1 VSSLQEAVRG
11 QYERQQ
17 MCTMPQPLTLALGRE
32 EGRHGSHMLDSVVT
46 YSADVSRSTLVEV
59 SHERY

>member
-1 VSSLQEAVRG
+1 MSGLQEAVRG

-32 EGRHGSHMLDSVVT
+32 GGRHGSHMLNSVVT
-46 YSADVSRSTLVEV
+46 YNADANRSTLVEV